1 MIDGMYTLDDID
13 VTGKIILARFDMNS
27 PLDPKTREPIDITR
41 IEESVPTIKELI
53 EKGARIIILI
63 HQGSDIEY
71 QNFASV
77 KPHSKIL
84 SKLLNKTVN

>member
-1 MIDGMYTLDDID
+1 MIDGMYTLDDIN
-13 VTGKIILARFDMNS
+13 VTGKIVLARFDMNS

-53 EKGARIIILI
+53 EKGARIIILV

-71 QNFASV
+71 
-77 KPHSKIL
+77 
-84 SKLLNKTVN
+84 